1 MIWNMTLLALRE
13 LRRNVLRS
21 SLTLLGMVI
30 GVGAVVIMVNLI
42 SGVTVQVTRQVASLG
57 NNLFIITPG
66 QRLGPGQSTDA
77 KQFKEADAQA
87 IGRDVASVSA
97 VAPLG
102 TKSQRVIL
110 GDKNWSTTIN
120 GATKEFLR
128 VTRRSIKSG
137 RNFSDGEVRAGVAA
151 CILGETVRREL
162 FGNRNPLGGTIRIE
176 KKSFRVVGL
185 LEVKGQSMMGTD
197 QDDLVVVPLRTF
209 KRRISGS
216 EDVNTIM
223 LSIRDGASAA
233 RAQREIERVMRERR
247 HITAGEQDNFN
258 VMDTREIAKTLTGT
272 TQVLTSL
279 LGGVAAVSLLVG
291 GIGIMN
297 IMLVSVTER
306 TREIGIRL
314 AIGALEREVLLQFLI
329 ESVILSSFGGLLGIL
344 LAVTA
349 TAVLATML
357 HVPFIFNVGIVVFSF
372 VLSATIGVVF
382 GYFPARKAAQLDPIE
397 ALRHE

>member
-21 SLTLLGMVI
+21 SLTLLGIVI

-42 SGVTVQVTRQVASLG
+42 SGVTVQVRRQVASLG

-77 KQFKEADAQA
+77 KKFKEADAQA

-102 TKSQRVIL
+102 TKSQRVIH

-120 GATKEFLR
+120 GTTKEFLR
-128 VTRRSIKSG
+128 VTRRSVKSG
-137 RNFSDGEVRAGVAA
+137 RNFSDSELRAGVAA

-162 FGNRNPLGGTIRIE
+162 FANRNPLGGTIRIE
-176 KKSFRVVGL
+176 KKSFRVIGL
-185 LEVKGQSMMGTD
+185 LEMKGQSMMGTD
-197 QDDLVVVPLRTF
+197 QDDLVIVPLRTF

-216 EDVNTIM
+216 QDIDTIM

-247 HITAGEQDNFN
+247 HIAAGEQDNFN
-258 VMDTREIAKTLTGT
+258 VMDTREIAKMLTGT

-314 AIGALEREVLLQFLI
+314 AIGALESEVLLQFLI
-329 ESVILSSFGGLLGIL
+329 ESVMLSSFGGLLGIL

-357 HVPFIFNVGIVVFSF
+357 HVPFILNVGIVAFSF